1 MSKKSSDHLTRG
13 SEKPPGAL
21 TLWMVTLEGGQ
32 IISRL
37 HEITGPVQLFA
48 SSRYEV
54 PPEWLERCIPLT
66 DDQEDKPCR

>member
-1 MSKKSSDHLTRG
+1 
-13 SEKPPGAL
+13 
-21 TLWMVTLEGGQ
+21 MVTLEGGQ

-37 HEITGPVQLFA
+37 HEVTGPVRLFA
-48 SSRYEV
+48 SGRYEV